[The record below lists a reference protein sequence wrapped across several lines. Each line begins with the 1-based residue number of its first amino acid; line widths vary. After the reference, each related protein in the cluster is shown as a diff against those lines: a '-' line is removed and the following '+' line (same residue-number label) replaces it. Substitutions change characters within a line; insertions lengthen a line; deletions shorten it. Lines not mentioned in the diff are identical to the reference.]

1 MNKFTDYNLIKLDE
15 LYSQPLEIDWLV
27 EDYIPSDSIG
37 MLFGASGSGK
47 SHIALSLAV
56 SIANGTKWFDQR
68 TKEGDV
74 LILAGEGNNG
84 LQRRLKAIEAEHET
98 TINPERIFFSE
109 RPIGLDTDEGFDDAV
124 TAIDNLGRDLDLI
137 VIDTLSRHLLKSAE
151 NSNDDMAQFINR
163 LEQLRHRYEC
173 TVLVVHHTGKSSQ
186 QGARGASALK
196 ANIDFSFAVQ
206 KGDNKICRLTCDKQ
220 KDADDDLP
228 AKHFLIKGVELGET
242 DTNGNAITGACIV
255 EANDMPSIS
264 MTKGIDYEQLAID
277 TFNPEKPLWQEAF
290 VEACEDKSKA
300 DSKKKRFRGV
310 IDGLLGAGKIS
321 VTDDECYVIDSDS

>member
-1 MNKFTDYNLIKLDE
+1 
-15 LYSQPLEIDWLV
+15 
-27 EDYIPSDSIG
+27 

-56 SIANGTKWFDQR
+56 SIANGTEWFDHK
-68 TKEGDV
+68 TKEGNV

-84 LQRRLKAIEAEHET
+84 LHRRLKAIQKEHET

-109 RPIGLDTDEGFDDAV
+109 RPIGLDTEKGFRDAIN
-124 TAIDNLGRDLDLI
+124 AIDNLAKDLDLI
-137 VIDTLSRHLLKSAE
+137 VIDTLSRHLLQSAE

-173 TVLVVHHTGKSSQ
+173 TVLIVHHTGKSSQ

-206 KGDNKICRLTCDKQ
+206 KGDNKVCRLTCDKQ

-228 AKHFLIKGVELGET
+228 AKNFLIKGVDLGEV
-242 DTNGNAITGACIV
+242 DSCGNPITGACIV
-255 EANDMPSIS
+255 EANEIPRFNIPQD
-264 MTKGIDYEQLAID
+264 TNYQELALEN
-277 TFNPEKPLWQEAF
+277 FNSDKSLWQEAF
-290 VEACEDKSKA
+290 VEACADHAKP

-310 IDGLLGAGKIS
+310 VDALTETGRVSVNDDGSYTIS
-321 VTDDECYVIDSDS
+321 LDS